1 MLWKV
6 MTSVINGFERRI
18 IKSALERPSRQN
30 RWLTVVANIY
40 QSLNKIEHHFVH
52 RLLEIVF
59 C

>member
-18 IKSALERPSRQN
+18 IKSPFERPSRQN
-30 RWLTVVANIY
+30 RWLKVVANIY
-40 QSLNKIEHHFVH
+40 QFLNKIEHHFVH
-52 RLLEIVF
+52 RLLEIIF